1 MRRYPFLV
9 AGTIS
14 IFTGWQVDQHN
25 SSIQKALNERKRK
38 NLTVQRTCRL
48 YLENKFSPTYTKMCP
63 LYVFSTHVHIKNRRT
78 FLRATFINSQLWV
91 FCSRKHWK
99 HLIFLFLQKKEASCL
114 IIYIYRAIC
123 TAYTLHY
130 SL

>member
-63 LYVFSTHVHIKNRRT
+63 LYVFSTYD
-78 FLRATFINSQLWV
+78 
-91 FCSRKHWK
+91 
-99 HLIFLFLQKKEASCL
+99 KEAIEKLFISKIGEHFYGQL
-114 IIYIYRAIC
+114 
-123 TAYTLHY
+123 
-130 SL
+130 S